1 MGYTGPRLN
10 IPRPWPGRMSRS
22 SWEKS
27 MRAGHDKYTRSG
39 EDRVGRELK
48 RNAQIITFGS
58 FLFPLHHHPPPM
70 PSVRVK
76 RRHAYSSIQDDDR
89 YRPEQLHD
97 NQLESGRRA
106 LSEPGSTLSPSAAS
120 GSLPP
125 PVPPH
130 DPSQPSQNPPVP
142 RRDMSR
148 VNRLTRRSSVSYR
161 SFAAD
166 LDSNPADSPRMTYG
180 QFQDS
185 PIRETLLEGAS
196 TTPAVTHPHR
206 AHPQRVSRVRS
217 ALSSSQS
224 DSHRDSDSDSEYD
237 SEDEDGIMEDD
248 EHHHDDH
255 VVDHLDVIGP
265 SPSHVFPSISILTL
279 LLHRPPSCHGRD
291 SYEHCERYSSVI
303 SPFLITSM
311 FQLTLRQPTPL
322 VLQSPASRYPPAW
335 ARAGR

>member
-1 MGYTGPRLN
+1 
-10 IPRPWPGRMSRS
+10 MS
-22 SWEKS
+22 
-27 MRAGHDKYTRSG
+27 
-39 EDRVGRELK
+39 
-48 RNAQIITFGS
+48 
-58 FLFPLHHHPPPM
+58 

-106 LSEPGSTLSPSAAS
+106 LSEPSAALSPSSAAS

-130 DPSQPSQNPPVP
+130 DPSQPSQNIPVP
-142 RRDMSR
+142 RRDLSR

-166 LDSNPADSPRMTYG
+166 LDSNPADSPQVTYG

-185 PIRETLLEGAS
+185 PLRETLLEDTS
-196 TTPAVTHPHR
+196 TTPAIPNPHR

-217 ALSSSQS
+217 ALSSSPS
-224 DSHRDSDSDSEYD
+224 GSRRDSDSDSEYD

-265 SPSHVFPSISILTL
+265 PPPHVLPSISFLTL
-279 LLHRPPSCHGRD
+279 LFHRPASCHGRD
-291 SYEHCERYSSVI
+291 PYEHCERYSSVI

-311 FQLTLRQPTPL
+311 FRLTLRQPTPL
-322 VLQSPASRYPPAW
+322 VLQSPASPYPSAW
-335 ARAGR
+335 ARARR